1 MRFDILAN
9 YDNLIFVNK
18 ETNSFVTNL
27 EEITLSKI
35 AYAVDSLVK
44 FNDKVS
50 LLNIKIITEIP
61 TKELED
67 FIYFILQCE
76 DAAVL
81 KYKD

>member
-61 TKELED
+61 TDELED
-67 FIYFILQCE
+67 FISFILQCE